1 MRSSNWQK
9 RIVLRRSRL
18 FGRSVR
24 HESAHLLFAKLK
36 RRNVYTVAYAI
47 VAWS

>member
-9 RIVLRRSRL
+9 RIVLRPSRL
-18 FGRSVR
+18 FGR
-24 HESAHLLFAKLK
+24 AFAMNLPIFFAKLK
-36 RRNVYTVAYAI
+36 RRNVYTVAYGI